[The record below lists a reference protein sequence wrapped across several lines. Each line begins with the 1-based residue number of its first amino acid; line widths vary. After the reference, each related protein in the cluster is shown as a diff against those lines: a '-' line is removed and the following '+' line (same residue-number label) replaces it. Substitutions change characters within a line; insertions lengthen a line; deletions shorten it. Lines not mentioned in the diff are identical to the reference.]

1 MPSRRASVWALF
13 NELCCSSRYTRL
25 TLETVFIFTA
35 ALFLSGYA
43 IQQRTVRDL
52 RQAIRPTPKPSP
64 KTYLPDQFKKII
76 TELPDGNIV
85 PVRQQDERVV
95 IEIKP
100 TPPKQVQEISET
112 NEESIQKPIP
122 ALNQVPESA
131 PEKKT
136 KNKKTS
142 SARAQKYREQQLK
155 KKKQLKEQ
163 EGLLVQQG
171 QQQQQDYS
179 PQTSDEADRQGLI
192 EIPEGMLEHPDPDKR
207 AEKAV
212 SPAERRRL
220 IKEEIKRLAQPE
232 ERGYYQ
238 RRLW

>member
-1 MPSRRASVWALF
+1 MLLTSAQVSIAF
-13 NELCCSSRYTRL
+13 SSGI
-25 TLETVFIFTA
+25 VFIFTA

-43 IQQRTVRDL
+43 IQQRTLRDL
-52 RQAIRPTPKPSP
+52 RAAIKPTPRPSP
-64 KTYLPDQFKKII
+64 RTYLPDQFKKVT
-76 TELPDGNIV
+76 TELPDDTIFSV
-85 PVRQQDERVV
+85 QDDGVV

-100 TPPKQVQEISET
+100 TSPSEVHQTSET
-112 NEESIQKPIP
+112 EDENRQKPIP
-122 ALNQVPESA
+122 APQPAQESVT
-131 PEKKT
+131 EKT
-136 KNKKTS
+136 EMKKTS
-142 SARAQKYREQQLK
+142 SARAKKYREQQQLK
-155 KKKQLKEQ
+155 KQQQQHMQQGALV
-163 EGLLVQQG
+163 VQQG
-171 QQQQQDYS
+171 QQQQEQDFS
-179 PQTSDEADRQGLI
+179 KAPNQAEQQETSGSTPI

>member
-1 MPSRRASVWALF
+1 MLLTSAQVSIAF
-13 NELCCSSRYTRL
+13 SSGI
-25 TLETVFIFTA
+25 VFIFTA

-52 RQAIRPTPKPSP
+52 RQAIRPNPKPSP
-64 KTYLPDQFKKII
+64 KTYLPDQFKKI
-76 TELPDGNIV
+76 TAELPDGNLV
-85 PVRQQDERVV
+85 PVRQQDDRRVV
-95 IEIKP
+95 VEIKP
-100 TPPKQVQEISET
+100 TLPKKDVHET
-112 NEESIQKPIP
+112 LATAEEESRQKPIAEP
-122 ALNQVPESA
+122 DPGPKSTS
-131 PEKKT
+131 EKKA

-155 KKKQLKEQ
+155 KKKQQKEQ

-171 QQQQQDYS
+171 QQQPQNYS
-179 PQTSDEADRQGLI
+179 PTSDEAERQGSV
-192 EIPEGMLEHPDPDKR
+192 EIPEGMLEHPDPEMR

>member
-1 MPSRRASVWALF
+1 MLLTSAQVSIAF
-13 NELCCSSRYTRL
+13 SSGI
-25 TLETVFIFTA
+25 VFFFTA

-64 KTYLPDQFKKII
+64 KTYLPDQFKKIT

-85 PVRQQDERVV
+85 PVRQQDDRVV

-100 TPPKQVQEISET
+100 TPPKEVDET
-112 NEESIQKPIP
+112 SATTEEESQQKPIAAP
-122 ALNQVPESA
+122 NLAPEST

-136 KNKKTS
+136 KNKQTS
-142 SARAQKYREQQLK
+142 SARAQKYREQQLQ
-155 KKKQLKEQ
+155 KKKQQKEQ
-163 EGLLVQQG
+163 EGLLFQQG

-179 PQTSDEADRQGLI
+179 PTSDEAERQGPI

-207 AEKAV
+207 SEKAV